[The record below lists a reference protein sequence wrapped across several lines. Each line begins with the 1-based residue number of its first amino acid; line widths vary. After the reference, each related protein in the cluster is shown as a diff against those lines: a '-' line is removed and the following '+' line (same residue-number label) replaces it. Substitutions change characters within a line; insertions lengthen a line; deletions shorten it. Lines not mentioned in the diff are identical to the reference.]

1 MTNRFFTYW
10 VYGGSLS
17 GMLLCALLPALAAV
31 WPPSMLAVFA
41 QLPVYMLHQWEEH
54 DADRFRRFVNQNV
67 AKGREALS
75 PAAVWAINVPGVWGV
90 NLASFYLALEGG
102 VGWGLIAIYLTL
114 VNATVHILASLAT
127 RTYNPGVI
135 SAIALFLPVGIWSW
149 LTVVDT
155 GQVQATHHTVGLGAA
170 ILIHVAIVAHVKL
183 RAAVVENNE

>member
-31 WPPSMLAVFA
+31 WSPSLLAVFA

-155 GQVQATHHTVGLGAA
+155 GQVHATHHTVGLGAA